1 MWLEENILADTLSY
15 VHLEEATYD
24 TPKEK
29 LTAQVIWYTNAP
41 ASKSRLVKIKAEM
54 ESGLVG

>member
-29 LTAQVIWYTNAP
+29 LTAQVNLVYQCSSIQTQI
-41 ASKSRLVKIKAEM
+41 SKNKS
-54 ESGLVG
+54 